1 MYQPLHNKVAIITGS
16 GSGIGKATAFLF
28 CKNGIKVMLNGRDE
42 NKIKRAANELISRG
56 HDVSFFTGDVTDYE
70 TCKEMVTHTI
80 KIFGKIN
87 ILVANGSIS
96 MNGHFDEMSPELFK
110 KVLDSN
116 IYGTTM
122 PLFASLNFLKQTG
135 GSVVFIGSL
144 AGLYGMPTASAYS
157 AGKMALTA
165 LQQSLRAEL
174 HSSGVHVGI
183 LYVGFTENDNDKK
196 LLSSSGEWKPVP
208 KRPSL
213 LLQTQN
219 NVASSILLMIK
230 RRTNKKTLSVNG
242 KCLSFLSRV
251 TPGIIGLLTIV
262 SQKRNKE

>member
-1 MYQPLHNKVAIITGS
+1 MNHPFHNKVAIITGS

-42 NKIKRAANELISRG
+42 NKIKRVANELISYG
-56 HDVSFFTGDVTDYE
+56 YDVSFFTGDVTDYE

-80 KIFGKIN
+80 KTFGKIN
-87 ILVANGSIS
+87 VLVANGSIS
-96 MNGHFDEMSPELFK
+96 MNGRFDEMKPELFK

-116 IYGTTM
+116 IFGAVM
-122 PLFASLNFLKQTG
+122 PLFATLDFLKRTK

-144 AGLYGMPTASAYS
+144 AGVYGMPTASAYS

-196 LLSSSGEWKPVP
+196 LMSPSGIWKPVP
-208 KRPSL
+208 KRPHL
-213 LLQTQN
+213 LVQTQDK
-219 NVASSILLMIK
+219 VASSVLVMVK
-230 RRTNKKTLSVNG
+230 RRLNKKTLSING
-242 KCLSFLSRV
+242 KCISFLSRIA
-251 TPGIIGLLTIV
+251 PEIIGLLTIV
-262 SQKRNKE
+262 SQKRNME

>member
-1 MYQPLHNKVAIITGS
+1 MDHSFHNKVAIITGS
-16 GSGIGKATAFLF
+16 GSGIGKATAVLF
-28 CKNGIKVMLNGRDE
+28 CKNGFKVMLNGRDE
-42 NKIKRAANELISRG
+42 IKIKRVANELISKG

-80 KIFGKIN
+80 NVFGKIN
-87 ILVANGSIS
+87 VLVTNASIS
-96 MNGHFDEMSPELFK
+96 MNARFDEMRPELFK

-116 IYGTTM
+116 IFGAVM
-122 PLFASLNFLKQTG
+122 PLFASLDFLKHTR

-196 LLSSSGEWKPVP
+196 LMSPSGVWKPVP
-208 KRPSL
+208 KRPRL
-213 LLQTQN
+213 LLQTQDK
-219 NVASSILLMIK
+219 VASSVLLMIK
-230 RRTNKKTLSVNG
+230 KRIDRRILSTSG
-242 KCLSFLSRV
+242 KCISFLSRV
-251 TPGIIGLLTIV
+251 APGILGTLTIV
-262 SQKRNKE
+262 SQKKK